1 MKFALYRSGKSPIGG
16 SISWFTRSVYSHVAL
31 WFPQQREVYEAIASG
46 WVVAPKLASNHGKN
60 IRIDVL
66 DYVAPLT
73 PEQEDKAWQL
83 CRKMLGAPYDY
94 EQVFAGWPLRYGW
107 ERRKNRD
114 KFFCSEAAA
123 IVAAAINRPI
133 VATRVQPWK
142 VAPEDV
148 FRSLAL
154 RHDMSLEL

>member
-1 MKFALYRSGKSPIGG
+1 MKFALYRGESW
-16 SISWFTRSVYSHVAL
+16 ISSVIRWETRSVYSHVAL
-31 WFPQQREVYEAIASG
+31 WFPDACETYEAIGSG
-46 WVVAPKLASNHGKN
+46 FVKAGSLGANHERGAKV
-60 IRIDVL
+60 DVF
-66 DYVAPLT
+66 DYTEPLCFDDVQT
-73 PEQEDKAWQL
+73 ARRVCQA
-83 CRKMLGAPYDY
+83 MVGAPYDY
-94 EQVFAGWPLRYGW
+94 EQAFAGWPLRYGW

-154 RHDMSLEL
+154 HHDMSLEL